1 MKEHQ
6 IRKKCLIIGPTNS
19 GKTTLLNTYKNQ
31 KYKEDRKSYLYGAE
45 YSNIKINHNI
55 SLDAWDI
62 TNCQQYHQVTDFYYK
77 NADVVILVFDVS
89 DKQSIHTLKKWV
101 TKIKT
106 HTNNIIIVGNKVDL
120 LKHGNPDYVK
130 ERYRAVLMSAK
141 NVDSVN
147 GLFQTTLLKH
157 CCK

>member
-77 NADVVILVFDVS
+77 NADVVTCCPHVC
-89 DKQSIHTLKKWV
+89 KKRRFGEWIV
-101 TKIKT
+101 P
-106 HTNNIIIVGNKVDL
+106 NNFI
-120 LKHGNPDYVK
+120 
-130 ERYRAVLMSAK
+130 E
-141 NVDSVN
+141 
-147 GLFQTTLLKH
+147 TLL
-157 CCK
+157 